1 MHGASSH
8 PNPRNVASLRSR
20 NQARFSCLISDSSLL
35 LTAERRFA
43 PTTVRY
49 RRISVRYESEQ
60 VSAFIG
66 IRIQTAG
73 RHQRPNRAASRV
85 AGSAMVWMTL
95 SRCMFRS
102 TPGGGFRMRFTA
114 ASGWFPDQSPRTT
127 LGSWARSVPAGRNM
141 RHRGPRWDP
150 AATRTNPHGSWLSAC
165 RGHPAIASPQAASNP
180 TSHPDLSH
188 GGERNVLENAFG
200 LVEFQ
205 ERIP

>member
-1 MHGASSH
+1 MAFCHRWHLCQTRWRWASTTRGQGPRCRPSH
-8 PNPRNVASLRSR
+8 AWVRSHISGVYPSPS
-20 NQARFSCLISDSSLL
+20 ADRFGPACWKSPDGGL
-35 LTAERRFA
+35 
-43 PTTVRY
+43 
-49 RRISVRYESEQ
+49 
-60 VSAFIG
+60 
-66 IRIQTAG
+66 QTAG